1 MKVALAQLNYTIG
14 DFESNKVKIINAI
27 NRAKADGADMAV
39 FAEEAVSGA
48 PAYGLLD
55 RVTFLEASEDALIE
69 IASFCDDITV
79 IVGLPIMNDCKTFSA
94 AAVIHNRKIIRYVT
108 RKNIYQREDVGF
120 ISSGGGSEIVV
131 INGKRIAVVVGE
143 DALCCDEYSSVVDLV
158 VNIHSSKYARQ
169 RIEKRYDKLSQ
180 FAFQLGADY
189 LTVNLVGG
197 STDIIYDG
205 SSAVFNSK
213 GEPLA
218 LLASF
223 EEDYAVVDLDNA
235 RPVEIPYQNKTAN
248 VYRAIKLGLS
258 DFFFKNGYRS
268 ACLGLSGG
276 IDSAVVAAVA
286 AEVLGPDNVHVLL
299 MPSQFSSDH
308 SVDDALEMVRNLGLR
323 HDIVSITDVYT
334 QILDVL
340 SPVFGDDTD
349 FGVTEENIQ
358 ARIRS
363 VLLMALSN
371 KFGHVL
377 LNTTNKSELA
387 LGWYTLYGDSV
398 GMLSVLGDVYKSEVF
413 DIAHWINRDREIIP
427 ENIIRK
433 APSAEL
439 RPEQKDTDYLPPYDE
454 TDSIIYRMIEE
465 RQTLEE
471 IINAGYDPDVVLKIA
486 GMIRKNEPKRFQF
499 CPILR
504 VATSTFGVNRKM
516 PLTSRCRY

>member
-1 MKVALAQLNYTIG
+1 M
-14 DFESNKVKIINAI
+14 
-27 NRAKADGADMAV
+27 
-39 FAEEAVSGA
+39 
-48 PAYGLLD
+48 
-55 RVTFLEASEDALIE
+55 
-69 IASFCDDITV
+69 
-79 IVGLPIMNDCKTFSA
+79 
-94 AAVIHNRKIIRYVT
+94 
-108 RKNIYQREDVGF
+108 
-120 ISSGGGSEIVV
+120 
-131 INGKRIAVVVGE
+131 
-143 DALCCDEYSSVVDLV
+143 VDLV

-169 RIEKRYDKLSQ
+169 RLEKRYDKLSQ